1 MNSVQLLL
9 LGVFAAALVIGAAA
23 QASRFC
29 LQGGLR
35 EAVSQHEGRR
45 LAAYV
50 FAVGAAILFVGLLQ
64 SLLGQAIHPSR
75 PAYTGAD
82 FLWGRYLVGGLL
94 FGAGM
99 MLARGCPLRALV
111 HVGQGSLQ
119 SAVVLIVMAAAAYAM
134 SRTDLYAHVFA
145 SWLGAWS
152 VDLRKWGF
160 DHQDVGTLL
169 GAVSPGAR
177 LALSLA
183 VAAALLIGAGRYLPW
198 RSQKGTVLAAAAI
211 GAAVAAGY
219 ALTAGPLGESAAEE
233 ASFMPLPPD
242 GMGVQSFTFSGPLGD
257 AVYFLLHPSAQTL
270 SFGVM
275 AVAGAL
281 AGALLSAFVRR
292 EFQWRAGFEPRV
304 LLRRC
309 VGAAM
314 VGGGAVLGL
323 GCTIGHGL
331 SGLSVLSA
339 GSLLGMAAILAG
351 AWIALKAEGWFGRH
365 AMTMGAAKTPA

>member
-1 MNSVQLLL
+1 MNSVQWLL
-9 LGVFAAALVIGAAA
+9 LGVFAAALTIGAAA

-35 EAVSQHEGRR
+35 EAASQHDARR

-50 FAVGAAILFVGLLQ
+50 FAVGAAVLFVGLLQ
-64 SLLGQAIHPSR
+64 IGLGQPVQPSR
-75 PAYTGAD
+75 PPYTGAD

-99 MLARGCPLRALV
+99 MLARACPLRALV
-111 HVGQGSLQ
+111 HTGQGSLQ
-119 SAVVLIVMAAAAYAM
+119 SGLVLIVMALSAYAM
-134 SRTDLYAHVFA
+134 SRTDLYANTFA
-145 SWLGAWS
+145 PWMSAWS
-152 VDLRKWGF
+152 FDLRKWGF
-160 DHQDVGTLL
+160 DHQDFGTLL
-169 GAVSPGAR
+169 GLTSPGAR
-177 LALSLA
+177 LALSLT
-183 VAAALLIGAGRYLPW
+183 VAAALLMGAW
-198 RSQKGTVLAAAAI
+198 RHLSLRSNKAMVLGAAAI

-219 ALTAGPLGESAAEE
+219 AFTAGPLGEKAAEE

-257 AVYFLLHPSAQTL
+257 AVYFLLHPSSQTL

-275 AVAGAL
+275 AAAGAL
-281 AGALLSAFVRR
+281 LGALLSAVLRR
-292 EFQWRAGFEPRV
+292 EFKWQAGFELRT
-304 LLRRC
+304 LLRC
-309 VGAAM
+309 CIGAAM

-339 GSLLGMAAILAG
+339 GSLLSMMAILAG
-351 AWIALKAEGWFGRH
+351 AWITLKAEGWFGRPGV
-365 AMTMGAAKTPA
+365 TRDAAKMAA